1 VNSTLNRSRA
11 FTLLEI
17 LVAISIFAVI
27 SAICYATL
35 NRVMGDSHMLDAER
49 TKWTRLAIAWSMIE
63 DDFSFARNRGIRDA
77 IGERLPAFIGQPTDP
92 RAVAPPTVEFTRGG
106 LWALSTSDKPV
117 LARIDYRLK
126 DHQLIRETWP
136 SLDRAPDAKPSAQL
150 LLDGV
155 TRFEVRFMNAGS
167 QWVDHWPETGASAK
181 LPRAVEVTLQTPDV
195 GSITR
200 VLEVAR

>member
-1 VNSTLNRSRA
+1 MNPDPRRSRA

-35 NRVMGDSHMLDAER
+35 NRVMGDSHLLDAER
-49 TKWTRLAIAWSMIE
+49 VKWTRLAVAWSAME

-77 IGERLPAFIGQPTDP
+77 IGETLPAFLGQPTDP

-106 LWALSTSDKPV
+106 LWVLSDSDKPQ
-117 LARIDYRLK
+117 LARIDYRLR
-126 DHQLIRETWP
+126 DHQLIRQTWP
-136 SLDRAPDAKPSAQL
+136 SLDRAPDAKPTDRV

-155 TRFEVRFMNAGS
+155 DQLEIRFLDSTGK
-167 QWVDHWPETGASAK
+167 WLDHWPETAASAP
-181 LPRAVEVTLQTPDV
+181 LPAAVEVTLKTTAV

-200 VLEVAR
+200 VLAVAN